1 MDHMKNFLNICVSM
15 PNMGAFV
22 FYIVFIFLVP
32 LFIIYIKNLDLLL
45 YYLPLLVPI
54 AIILQE
60 SGKDNSFSN
69 LYPLKKTS
77 NKGDYVG
84 KVSKFIISAISMIA
98 ILYVTI
104 VNTQRS
110 NRQYGMAVGLTYLLI
125 VFVLSPNI
133 LPLVIKEGDNFIIK
147 QGIKTYHNW
156 HKYLFGFLTLVAFI
170 IMDVGL
176 VTIYDKTL

>member
-1 MDHMKNFLNICVSM
+1 MKLLEALAGSNFK
-15 PNMGAFV
+15 
-22 FYIVFIFLVP
+22 
-32 LFIIYIKNLDLLL
+32 IYTNYECNYEL
-45 YYLPLLVPI
+45 
-54 AIILQE
+54 ILQILSYYNVIAE
-60 SGKDNSFSN
+60 I
-69 LYPLKKTS
+69 LVKK
-77 NKGDYVG
+77 K
-84 KVSKFIISAISMIA
+84 KIIKKKRLI
-98 ILYVTI
+98 TI

-133 LPLVIKEGDNFIIK
+133 LPLVIKEGDNFFIK

>member
-22 FYIVFIFLVP
+22 FYIVFIFIVP
-32 LFIIYIKNLDLLL
+32 IFIIYIKNLDLLL

-60 SGKDNSFSN
+60 SGFNNAFSN
-69 LYPLKKTS
+69 LYPLKKT
-77 NKGDYVG
+77 NKKGEYIG
-84 KVSKFIISAISMIA
+84 KISKFIISAISITA

-104 VNTQRS
+104 VNTQRGG
-110 NRQYGMAVGLTYLLI
+110 RKYGMAIGLTYLLI
-125 VFVLSPNI
+125 VFILSPSL
-133 LPLVIKEGDNFIIK
+133 LPLVIKEGNNFIIK
-147 QGIKTYHNW
+147 NGIKTYHNW

-170 IMDVGL
+170 ILDVGL
-176 VTIYDKTL
+176 VSIYDKLL